1 MKKHSNDMN
10 NLDDLMK
17 RRADTNALFKVPE
30 GYFEKLSL
38 AITEKISS
46 EKLQEKPS
54 GWITLPR
61 LAVFAMILSFV
72 CALSY
77 YLITFDQLNT
87 SQRAGITYEDLVN
100 SGFVYQLDEYGLYEE
115 YQSLVA
121 EKSGNRSVEINP
133 YGDYLIENH
142 IDEYL
147 IESEL

>member
-1 MKKHSNDMN
+1 MKKQSTYTPGG
-10 NLDDLMK
+10 DDLPK
-17 RRADTNALFKVPE
+17 RSATTQDLFKVPD
-30 GYFEKLSL
+30 GYFEDLSH
-38 AITEKISS
+38 AITEKISTTPPQTS
-46 EKLQEKPS
+46 PA

-61 LAVFAMILSFV
+61 FAIIATILTMVLSI
-72 CALSY
+72 SY
-77 YLITFDQLNT
+77 YIHTMDQQT
-87 SQRAGITYEDLVN
+87 GAQRVALTYEDLVN

-121 EKSGNRSVEINP
+121 EKSGTVSVEINP